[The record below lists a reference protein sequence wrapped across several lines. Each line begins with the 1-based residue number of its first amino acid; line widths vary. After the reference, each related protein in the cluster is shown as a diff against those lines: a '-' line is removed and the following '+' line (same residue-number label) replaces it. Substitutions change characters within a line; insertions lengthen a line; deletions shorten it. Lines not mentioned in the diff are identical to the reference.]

1 MQSATVPISLVS
13 DLSVAL
19 AGQEALFESA
29 VLEAGIA
36 PELLAEAGGRVTVD
50 QFVRFYRRLALI
62 LDDET
67 PGFFSRPLKGGVLKY
82 LCLGMLD
89 APNLHVALHRF
100 AGFFRLVLDDVA
112 FVIERGAAVTRISL
126 VERTAPRAPRP
137 LVCEVMLKLVH
148 GVASW
153 MIGRRIPLLQA
164 DFAYPRP
171 SRGGEYLYLFPG
183 AVTFDAPQSALSIA
197 SAFLDVPI
205 RQDRKALSRF
215 LARAPGDWMYVSFS
229 ERLSSHRVRDY
240 LEGRLGRVMT
250 LRAVAQALH
259 YSPRTLARRLAEEGT
274 SFQAVKD
281 ELRRDSA
288 VLRLT
293 KTNLPVALIG
303 AELGF
308 DDPGGFCRA
317 FKVWTGSTPGA
328 YRRRGF

>member
-13 DLSVAL
+13 DLSIAL
-19 AGQEALFESA
+19 IGKEVHFQAA
-29 VLEAGIA
+29 VVEAGIA

-89 APNLHVALHRF
+89 APNLNVALHRF
-100 AGFFRLVLDDVA
+100 AGFFRLLLDDLA
-112 FVIERGAAVTRISL
+112 FVVERGAAVTRISL
-126 VERTAPRAPRP
+126 SERALPRAPRP
-137 LVCEVMLKLVH
+137 LVHEVMLKLVH

-171 SRGGEYLYLFPG
+171 PRGGEYLYLFPG
-183 AVTFDAPQSALSIA
+183 AVSFDAPQSALSI
-197 SAFLDVPI
+197 STAFLDTPI
-205 RQDRKALSRF
+205 RQDRQALSRF
-215 LARAPGDWMYVSFS
+215 LARAPGDWMYVSFA

-240 LEGRLGRVMT
+240 LEGRLGQVVSLQTAAR
-250 LRAVAQALH
+250 ALH
-259 YSPRTLARRLAEEGT
+259 FSPRTLARRLAEEGT

-281 ELRRDSA
+281 ELRRDTA

-293 KTNLPVALIG
+293 KTGLPVAQIG

-308 DDPGGFCRA
+308 DDPGGFSRA
-317 FKVWTGSTPGA
+317 FKGWTGSTPGA